1 MSDCRICSET
11 PHVVNTTSDVI
22 VENAGEGTDLV
33 RSSVAWT
40 LATTALANVENLTL
54 IAAAAI
60 NGTGNDL
67 ANVITGTTRPI
78 P

>member
-1 MSDCRICSET
+1 M
-11 PHVVNTTSDVI
+11 VNTTSDVI